1 MPAAAAA
8 VATWIAAHAGAVF
21 TMAALAAVSLVS
33 ADRMKMSPRE
43 DPGRPGQL
51 VNTCDNRIPLP
62 LVYGRT
68 RLGINRVYA
77 CVTGE
82 DNKYLHLV
90 GNICEG
96 PVKGIY
102 EIDGVPQIFLGD
114 KLYTE
119 YGDKFYYEFFRGTS
133 DQAVCS
139 TLATATAGE
148 AEPWNEP
155 KHYTAY
161 IYCRFE
167 YDPDVFQGLPDVTMV
182 IEGMEVYNPTTEV
195 TEYTRNPALH
205 ALDYMT
211 RSSKRGGMQIGSAR
225 VDTDLIESAASY
237 CDTKGWTCDICLRDE
252 SSAIDHFQGILNT
265 FRGDLIYSDSIF
277 QLKYRDLNYESPVMD
292 LTEHDVVEQGASTL
306 RIEQPSIFN
315 TPNAVRCRY
324 INEEKKYTFDD
335 FILSDSVAI
344 AADGDYREQV
354 AEFPGMLNP
363 SNVAKMAAYLLERAR
378 LNKTASLVIG
388 SRGMAL
394 EPHDLITLTHSWPG
408 WDEKIMRVSGAS
420 ISYDGNVALSL
431 EEEYASFYDDDY
443 EITPEMF
450 YDTTLPDPRAA
461 IPSVIN
467 VSHAEETY
475 YYRGRTFTRWRI
487 NFDRPTLESYPFWDY
502 AEVWVKIGEEE
513 ATVNLIATQGNA
525 AQDWTAWIHW
535 STGATTYWASQG
547 TFNDPDYGVVWW
559 GIGTSKSAHLYDYSP
574 YTLLQGQTL
583 TFSIY
588 LKADEEITL
597 PRPRFYTRRADTTSD
612 IVDHDPVSVTLTPEW
627 QRFTW
632 TTTIPA
638 DAKGIGVSLCLGV
651 LDGKKIYAA
660 YPQLEEKPFAT
671 SFVNGSRGEWAFAT
685 KSQGDYVLDPVE
697 EGETYYVNIVGV
709 SIFGGKQAFGEGYQV
724 STTIQG
730 MSGLPSDVAWMT
742 AVAHGDSVS
751 IYAPELNEPDVFG
764 YEVRMGAAFDGGVV
778 VGFNETPN
786 FRLSGVA
793 PGTKTFWMKAKNNA
807 GFYSE
812 NAVSAQVVVFYP
824 SGYTAKNTWSWDYS
838 TGTHDNT
845 EQHEYSGVDSLRCA
859 HTGNVL
865 SGTWTSP
872 KYDLGSVK
880 DVRIWGD
887 FITDLQST
895 DGLWES
901 VFGEGDLWGDRISEG
916 QKWYQ
921 VFAPSTTGH
930 LEAVL
935 YYGDTSGNLTNSID
949 RFEMFSPEVS
959 ARYVQVEITITDPAL
974 DVYTYVNKLNMTAAF
989 WRDTP

>member
-119 YGDKFYYEFFRGTS
+119 YGDKFYYEFFRGTA

-139 TLATATAGE
+139 TLATATAAE

-167 YDPDVFQGLPDVTMV
+167 YDPDVFQGLPDITMV
-182 IEGMEVYNPTTEV
+182 VEGMEVYNPTTGV

-211 RSSKRGGMQIGSAR
+211 RSSKRGGMQIGSSR
-225 VDTDLIESAASY
+225 IDTALIETAAAY

-324 INEEKKYTFDD
+324 INEEKEYTFDD

-408 WDEKIMRVSGAS
+408 WDKKIMRVSGAS

-502 AEVWVKIGEEE
+502 AEVWVKIGEE
-513 ATVNLIATQGNA
+513 
-525 AQDWTAWIHW
+525 
-535 STGATTYWASQG
+535 
-547 TFNDPDYGVVWW
+547 
-559 GIGTSKSAHLYDYSP
+559 
-574 YTLLQGQTL
+574 
-583 TFSIY
+583 
-588 LKADEEITL
+588 
-597 PRPRFYTRRADTTSD
+597 
-612 IVDHDPVSVTLTPEW
+612 
-627 QRFTW
+627 
-632 TTTIPA
+632 
-638 DAKGIGVSLCLGV
+638 
-651 LDGKKIYAA
+651 
-660 YPQLEEKPFAT
+660 
-671 SFVNGSRGEWAFAT
+671 GEWAFAT
-685 KSQGDYVLDPVE
+685 KSQGDYILDPVE

-709 SIFGGKQAFGEGYQV
+709 SIFGGKQAFSNGFMV

-730 MSGLPSDVAWMT
+730 MSGIPSDVAWMT

-764 YEVRMGAAFDGGVV
+764 YEVRMGAAFDGGIV

-845 EQHEYSGVDSLRCA
+845 EQHVYSAVDSLRCA
-859 HTGNVL
+859 HTGGVL
-865 SGTWTSP
+865 EGTWTSP

-887 FITDLQST
+887 FITGLQST
-895 DGLWES
+895 DGLWKS
-901 VFGEGDLWGDRISEG
+901 VFSVGDLWGDRISAG

-930 LEAVL
+930 LKATL
-935 YYGDTSGNLTNSID
+935 HYGDTTGNLTNSID

-959 ARYVQVEITITDPAL
+959 ARYIQVKITITDPAL
-974 DVYTYVNKLNMTAAF
+974 DVYTYVNELNMTAAF

>member
-68 RLGINRVYA
+68 RIGINRVYA

-96 PVKGIY
+96 PIKGIY

-119 YGDKFYYEFFRGTS
+119 YGDKFYYEFFRGTA

-139 TLATATAGE
+139 TLATATAAE

-167 YDPDVFQGLPDVTMV
+167 YDPDVFQGLPDITMV
-182 IEGMEVYNPTTEV
+182 VEGMEVYNPMTGV

-211 RSSKRGGMQIGSAR
+211 RSSKRGGMQISSAR

-252 SSAIDHFQGILNT
+252 RSAIDHFQGILNT

-292 LTEHDVVEQGASTL
+292 LTENDVVEQGASTL

-408 WDEKIMRVSGAS
+408 WDKKIMRVSGAS

-502 AEVWVKIGEEE
+502 AEVWVKIGEE
-513 ATVNLIATQGNA
+513 
-525 AQDWTAWIHW
+525 
-535 STGATTYWASQG
+535 
-547 TFNDPDYGVVWW
+547 
-559 GIGTSKSAHLYDYSP
+559 
-574 YTLLQGQTL
+574 
-583 TFSIY
+583 
-588 LKADEEITL
+588 
-597 PRPRFYTRRADTTSD
+597 
-612 IVDHDPVSVTLTPEW
+612 
-627 QRFTW
+627 
-632 TTTIPA
+632 
-638 DAKGIGVSLCLGV
+638 
-651 LDGKKIYAA
+651 
-660 YPQLEEKPFAT
+660 
-671 SFVNGSRGEWAFAT
+671 GEWAFAT

-764 YEVRMGAAFDGGVV
+764 YEVRMGAAFDGGIV

-824 SGYTAKNTWSWDYS
+824 AGYTDKNSWTWDYS
-838 TGTHDNT
+838 TGDHDNT
-845 EQHEYSGVDSLRCA
+845 EQHEYSGVVSLRCA
-859 HTGNVL
+859 HTGGVL
-865 SGTWTSP
+865 EGTWTSP
-872 KYDLGSVK
+872 EYDLGSVK

-887 FITDLQST
+887 FITGLQST

-901 VFGEGDLWGDRISEG
+901 VFSVGDLWGDRISEG

-930 LEAVL
+930 LKATL
-935 YYGDTSGNLTNSID
+935 HYGDTTGNLTNSID

-974 DVYTYVNKLNMTAAF
+974 DVYTYVNELNMTAAF

>member
-8 VATWIAAHAGAVF
+8 VAAWVAANAGAVF

-33 ADRMKMSPRE
+33 ADRMKMSSRE

-119 YGDKFYYEFFRGTS
+119 YGDKFTYEFFRGTA

-139 TLATATAGE
+139 TLATATAAE
-148 AEPWNEP
+148 ADPWNEP

-205 ALDYMT
+205 ALDYMI
-211 RSSKRGGMQIGSAR
+211 RSSKRGGMQIGSSR
-225 VDTDLIESAASY
+225 IDTDLIETAAAY

-324 INEEKKYTFDD
+324 INEEKEYTFDD

-378 LNKTASLVIG
+378 LNKTASIVIG

-420 ISYDGNVALSL
+420 ISYEGNVALSL

-487 NFDRPTLESYPFWDY
+487 DFDRPALESYPFWDY
-502 AEVWVKIGEEE
+502 AEVWVRIG
-513 ATVNLIATQGNA
+513 
-525 AQDWTAWIHW
+525 D
-535 STGATTYWASQG
+535 
-547 TFNDPDYGVVWW
+547 D
-559 GIGTSKSAHLYDYSP
+559 
-574 YTLLQGQTL
+574 
-583 TFSIY
+583 
-588 LKADEEITL
+588 
-597 PRPRFYTRRADTTSD
+597 
-612 IVDHDPVSVTLTPEW
+612 
-627 QRFTW
+627 
-632 TTTIPA
+632 
-638 DAKGIGVSLCLGV
+638 
-651 LDGKKIYAA
+651 
-660 YPQLEEKPFAT
+660 
-671 SFVNGSRGEWAFAT
+671 GEWAFAT

-730 MSGLPSDVAWMT
+730 MSGFPSDVAWMT

-764 YEVRMGAAFDGGVV
+764 YEVRMGAAFDGGIV

-824 SGYTAKNTWSWDYS
+824 AGYTDKNSWTWDYS
-838 TGTHDNT
+838 TGDHDNT

-859 HTGNVL
+859 HTGGVL
-865 SGTWTSP
+865 EGTWTSP
-872 KYDLGSVK
+872 EYDLGSQK

-887 FITDLQST
+887 FITGLQST

-901 VFGEGDLWGDRISEG
+901 VFSVGDLWGDRISAG

-921 VFAPSTTGH
+921 IFAPSTTGH
-930 LEAVL
+930 LKATL
-935 YYGDTSGNLTNSID
+935 HYGETTGNLTNSID

-959 ARYVQVEITITDPAL
+959 ARYVQVEITIMDPAL
-974 DVYTYVNKLNMTAAF
+974 DVYAYVNELNMTAAF
-989 WRDTP
+989 WRDTV

>member
-62 LVYGRT
+62 LIYGRT
-68 RLGINRVYA
+68 RVGINRVYA
-77 CVTGE
+77 CTTGE

-119 YGDKFYYEFFRGTS
+119 YGDKFYYEFFRGTP
-133 DQAVCS
+133 DQSVCS

-148 AEPWNEP
+148 EEPWNEP

-167 YDPDVFQGLPDVTMV
+167 YDPDVFQGLPDITMV
-182 IEGMEVYNPTTEV
+182 IEGMEVYNPTTGV

-211 RSSKRGGMQIGSAR
+211 RSSKRGGMQIGSSR
-225 VDTDLIESAASY
+225 IDTALIETAAAY

-252 SSAIDHFQGILNT
+252 RSAIDHFQGILNT

-292 LTEHDVVEQGASTL
+292 ITENDVVEQGASTL

-335 FILSDSVAI
+335 FILSDSDAI
-344 AADGDYREQV
+344 EADGDYREQV
-354 AEFPGMLNP
+354 AEFPGILNS

-408 WDEKIMRVSGAS
+408 WDKKIMRVSGAS

-502 AEVWVKIGEEE
+502 AEIWVKIGEE
-513 ATVNLIATQGNA
+513 
-525 AQDWTAWIHW
+525 
-535 STGATTYWASQG
+535 
-547 TFNDPDYGVVWW
+547 
-559 GIGTSKSAHLYDYSP
+559 
-574 YTLLQGQTL
+574 
-583 TFSIY
+583 
-588 LKADEEITL
+588 
-597 PRPRFYTRRADTTSD
+597 
-612 IVDHDPVSVTLTPEW
+612 
-627 QRFTW
+627 
-632 TTTIPA
+632 
-638 DAKGIGVSLCLGV
+638 
-651 LDGKKIYAA
+651 
-660 YPQLEEKPFAT
+660 
-671 SFVNGSRGEWAFAT
+671 GEWAFAT

-697 EGETYYVNIVGV
+697 EGETYYVNIVSV
-709 SIFGGKQAFGEGYQV
+709 SIFGGKQAFGEGFQV

-730 MSGLPSDVAWMT
+730 MSGRPSDVAWMT

-751 IYAPELNEPDVFG
+751 IYAPELNEPDIFG

-824 SGYTAKNTWSWDYS
+824 SGYTAKNTWTWDYS

-845 EQHEYSGVDSLRCA
+845 EQYAYSGVDSLRCA
-859 HTGNVL
+859 HTDSVL
-865 SGTWTSP
+865 EGTWTSP
-872 KYDLGSVK
+872 EYDLGSVK

-887 FITDLQST
+887 FITGLQST
-895 DGLWES
+895 EGLWES
-901 VFGEGDLWGDRISEG
+901 VFSAGDLWGDRISEG

-930 LEAVL
+930 LKATL
-935 YYGDTSGNLTNSID
+935 HYGDTSGNLTNSID

-974 DVYTYVNKLNMTAAF
+974 DVYTYVNELNMTAAF